1 MYAAKI
7 DLLVESTLLL
17 AAVCFSLSIYVL
29 ARGVGNKLNL
39 SYSAL
44 TLCISTWA
52 FSFFVYTVLDWRLFE
67 SVHLLTTLLL
77 PPLSLLFINALLRP
91 EGAIFRWLLRL
102 SYGYFAILVFPI
114 LFGLDRT
121 PWVGGLAYY
130 SPTLIIVA
138 NLYLFASETL
148 GSVRPRGGWGDFNN
162 FAGLE
167 MRNALRRR
175 NVWLYLGG
183 VFVTLLCTMDRVPL
197 LGRTL
202 PAIGNVLLVA
212 YFSFLR
218 DAVVNQSLVSSRRI
232 LSRFFVNGVGAMV
245 FFVAFIL
252 MTNWVKG
259 NRVLFLINAFFAAF
273 VAVVSIDPLRSLVQE
288 FFQRFFFKEAE
299 RINGLIEEASKEI
312 SGAFHAQ
319 AIADA
324 TGRLL
329 QKGLS
334 GPLVA
339 FYALDAEGKQF
350 RKIHDGTG
358 EHLPDPL
365 PASFP
370 LVQHWAKAKVWMPA
384 MSAELDRAADRETS
398 ASKQALLQLT
408 RESLDA
414 LKSTL
419 AFPLT
424 HERTVLGFATMS
436 LPEPPEHWDES
447 WGGLPLFAPYFER
460 AGEALRELDVY
471 ARLRERDRLATVGEM
486 AAGLAHEIRN
496 PLSAIKGAAQLIEPQ
511 PGDAAEPFLKIIV
524 EEVNRLNL
532 VVTEFLNYAKPFR
545 GEPVLTDVAE
555 LTRFTASRFRARAEK
570 EGVHFTVSVPFG
582 LPRVF
587 CQPDLIGLVL
597 QNLLENAFRAVAQNN
612 GVGPGINPPSQVKKS
627 PAISLRL
634 SNTMQDARL
643 EPRTELS
650 FSVEDNGPGMSPEVL
665 DKVFIPFFTRSPQG
679 TGLGLSICQKIAEA
693 HGGRMEAS
701 SVQGEGT
708 LMTLRFT
715 AGAKP

>member
-7 DLLVESTLLL
+7 DLLVESALLL

-29 ARGVGNKLNL
+29 ARGVGNKLNIA
-39 SYSAL
+39 YSAL

-77 PPLSLLFINALLRP
+77 PPLSLLFINTLLRP
-91 EGAIFRWLLRL
+91 EGAIFRWLMRL

-114 LFGLDRT
+114 LLGLDRT
-121 PWVGGLAYY
+121 RWIGDLAYY

-138 NLYLFASETL
+138 NLYLFASEAV
-148 GSVRPRGGWGDFNN
+148 GSVKPRGGWGEFSN
-162 FAGLE
+162 FSNLE
-167 MRNALRRR
+167 MRSALRRR
-175 NVWLYLGG
+175 NFWLYLGG
-183 VFVTLLCTMDRVPL
+183 VMVTLLCTMDRIPL
-197 LGRTL
+197 TGRTL
-202 PAIGNVLLVA
+202 PAIGNLLLVA

-232 LSRFFVNGVGAMV
+232 LSRFFVTSVGAMV
-245 FFVAFIL
+245 TFVSFIL

-259 NRVLFLINAFFAAF
+259 NRTLFLINAFFAAF

-288 FFQRFFFKEAE
+288 LFQKLFFKEAM
-299 RINGLIEEASKEI
+299 RINALAEEAGKEI

-329 QKGLS
+329 EKALG
-334 GPLVA
+334 GTLVA

-350 RKIHDGTG
+350 RKIFDGADG
-358 EHLPDPL
+358 SLPDPL

-370 LVQHWAKAKVWMPA
+370 LVQYWAKAKTWMPA
-384 MSAELDRAADRETS
+384 LFTELGRSAGRETS
-398 ASKQALLQLT
+398 VSKQALLQLT
-408 RESLDA
+408 IESLDS

-419 AFPLT
+419 AFPLI
-424 HERTVLGFATMS
+424 HERSVLGFATMN
-436 LPEPPEHWDES
+436 LPEPPDHWDES
-447 WGGLPLFAPYFER
+447 WGGLPLLAPYFER

-496 PLSAIKGAAQLIEPQ
+496 PLGAIKGAAQVIDPQ
-511 PGDAAEPFLKIIV
+511 KGDPAEPFLKIIV

-545 GEPVLTDVAE
+545 GEPVLADVVE
-555 LTRFTASRFRARAEK
+555 LTRFAASRFKRRAID
-570 EGVHFTVSVPFG
+570 EGVNFSVHVSEDV
-582 LPRVF
+582 PRVF

-597 QNLLENAFRAVAQNN
+597 QNLLENAFRAVAQTS
-612 GVGPGINPPSQVKKS
+612 GGGAKKT

-634 SNTMQDARL
+634 SNTIRDARL
-643 EPRTELS
+643 EPRVELS

-693 HGGRMEAS
+693 HNGRMEAS

-715 AGAKP
+715 AGGKL